1 MKRKKMMMK
10 KTSKTEIIYIILFLI
25 FLSSCVQDYREI
37 EITNLNKIKKISLVC
52 TEDIDY
58 VSGIELI
65 VTGFTDSNII
75 IEQTNKSNVT
85 YTYRIDS
92 GNVKENFTGDWYA
105 KKCFLKIIPNNV
117 NSVYL
122 KIKYRFY

>member
-1 MKRKKMMMK
+1 MTK
-10 KTSKTEIIYIILFLI
+10 KTNKAEIIYIILFLI
-25 FLSSCVQDYREI
+25 FFSSCVQDYREI
-37 EITNLNKIKKISLVC
+37 EIANLNKMKEISLVC

-92 GNVKENFTGDWYA
+92 GKVKENFSGDWYA
-105 KKCFLKIIPNNV
+105 KKCLLRIMPNNAD
-117 NSVYL
+117 SVYL